1 MITVH
6 NIGIIFNKLL
16 NESILLDRRLS
27 FFFYA
32 FVILKKNE
40 KKERE
45 RNVNAFFSIILTV
58 RVGIK
63 SMIHVVGR
71 ENVGRTIGDLK
82 ILFAFHQR
90 HFLIQFK
97 RWLFQVVTRDQTV
110 PGNGMHERTDSVT
123 RNGARFRVL
132 QPGISRSLGS
142 TRYTRAS
149 FTRRS
154 VHERI

>member
-45 RNVNAFFSIILTV
+45 RNVNAFFFDYSNCSSRNKV
-58 RVGIK
+58 
-63 SMIHVVGR
+63 
-71 ENVGRTIGDLK
+71 D
-82 ILFAFHQR
+82 
-90 HFLIQFK
+90 
-97 RWLFQVVTRDQTV
+97 
-110 PGNGMHERTDSVT
+110 DS
-123 RNGARFRVL
+123 RG
-132 QPGISRSLGS
+132 GS
-142 TRYTRAS
+142 
-149 FTRRS
+149 
-154 VHERI
+154 